1 MAFDSKTHARTSR
14 PLPTDTLAG
23 VDAAGETRAGFVSR
37 DIRINEAGLEK
48 LAHERRDASSKRTGW
63 HA

>member
-14 PLPTDTLAG
+14 RLPTETLAG
-23 VDAAGETRAGFVSR
+23 INAAGETRAGFVSPNSW
-37 DIRINEAGLEK
+37 INEAGLEK
-48 LAHERRDASSKRTGW
+48 PAHERRGASSKRTGR